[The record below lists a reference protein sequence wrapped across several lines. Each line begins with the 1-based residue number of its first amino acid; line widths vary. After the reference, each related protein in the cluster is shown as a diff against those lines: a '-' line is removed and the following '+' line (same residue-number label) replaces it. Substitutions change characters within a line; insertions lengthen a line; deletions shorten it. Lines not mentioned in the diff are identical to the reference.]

1 MASGYSL
8 SLFYMVLAEV
18 TRGFIEL
25 GIQQE
30 LKHLR
35 FTHMSGV
42 LAGLAGM
49 ADWLD
54 LSLPKVHLVAS
65 PELLDMGPRSLKDK
79 TESCKES

>member
-8 SLFYMVLAEV
+8 SLFYVVLAEV

-49 ADWLD
+49 AGTGWTS
-54 LSLPKVHLVAS
+54 LS
-65 PELLDMGPRSLKDK
+65 PRFI
-79 TESCKES
+79 